1 METLYDMHCHLG
13 FAENAASIEAAAK
26 QAHIGALSCTVT
38 PQEFARFG
46 AGDRK
51 PQTQH
56 DVSGDT
62 CRAEPGS
69 RKPEGTV
76 AEDAKEDLTARCR
89 QRTNPDARQ
98 GIKACGN
105 TPEKARI
112 AKSSESC
119 PSILWALGLHPW
131 YVAEDWRAQVGTFEE
146 LLPNAAAFGEL
157 GLDFSVRHRATADA
171 QAAAFERLLSVIVL
185 EAARRAVPPLLSLH
199 AVGSAGTVL
208 ELLRKSGALDVCA
221 VVFHWFSGSGEE
233 LNAARAA
240 GCYFSAG
247 PHMLASRRG
256 RAYGAQIPA
265 EQLLL
270 ETDEPPEGAF
280 MDAATWRGQLEGALN
295 HLAQLRKADP
305 GQLAATISATSR
317 LLLCPS
323 PFTKL

>member
-1 METLYDMHCHLG
+1 MHHQCEAKGTDAGLETLYDMHCHLG
-13 FAENAASIEAAAK
+13 FAENAASIGAVAA
-26 QAHIGALSCTVT
+26 QAHIRALSCTVT
-38 PQEFARFG
+38 PGEFARFG
-46 AGDRK
+46 NEASA
-51 PQTQH
+51 P
-56 DVSGDT
+56 V
-62 CRAEPGS
+62 
-69 RKPEGTV
+69 V
-76 AEDAKEDLTARCR
+76 
-89 QRTNPDARQ
+89 
-98 GIKACGN
+98 
-105 TPEKARI
+105 
-112 AKSSESC
+112 
-119 PSILWALGLHPW
+119 WALGLHPW
-131 YVAEDWRAQVGTFEE
+131 YVAEDWRPQVDAFEE
-146 LLPNAAAFGEL
+146 LLPRAAAFGEL

-240 GCYFSAG
+240 GCYFSVG

-305 GQLAATISATSR
+305 AQLAATISATSR